1 MTITRRW
8 NIPGNPVR
16 VRICDS
22 AKNDY
27 QIGKTKTVNQ
37 IVDDIIRVLPTMIIV
52 ITHSFDMT
60 LKLYDERESTEFIGE
75 SERNIEF
82 SDKDKGYIA
91 VEMLRY
97 LFETRGVPREVS
109 DSLFK
114 GAIDRLEEKFADE

>member
-82 SDKDKGYIA
+82 TDKDKGYIA

-97 LFETRGVPREVS
+97 LFEVRGVPKEVS

-114 GAIDRLEEKFADE
+114 GAIARLEEKFTDE

>member
-97 LFETRGVPREVS
+97 LFDTKGVPKEVS

-114 GAIDRLEEKFADE
+114 GAIDRLEEKFPDE

>member
-60 LKLYDERESTEFIGE
+60 LKLYDEQESIEFIGE

-82 SDKDKGYIA
+82 TDKDKGYIA

-97 LFETRGVPREVS
+97 LFEVRGVPKEVS
-109 DSLFK
+109 DSLFN
-114 GAIDRLEEKFADE
+114 GAIARLEEKFADE

>member
-114 GAIDRLEEKFADE
+114 GAIDRLEEKFSDE

>member
-1 MTITRRW
+1 MTVTRRW

-97 LFETRGVPREVS
+97 LFETRGVPKEVS

-114 GAIDRLEEKFADE
+114 VAIDRLEEKFADE

>member
-97 LFETRGVPREVS
+97 LFDARGVPKEVS

-114 GAIDRLEEKFADE
+114 GAIDRLEEKFPDE